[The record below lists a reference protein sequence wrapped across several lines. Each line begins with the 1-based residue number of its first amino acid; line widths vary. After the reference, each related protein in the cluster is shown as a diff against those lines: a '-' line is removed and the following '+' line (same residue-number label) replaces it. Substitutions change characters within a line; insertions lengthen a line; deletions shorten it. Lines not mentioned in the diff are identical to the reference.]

1 VQNENGLDLWGI
13 PASDSQ
19 ALQSHTQPRFGSC
32 QFCVSKFT
40 HLSSQPFNEYTLV
53 TVLARVSV
61 AVVKH
66 HDQKQLG
73 EGMFPLV
80 VCSPASQE
88 VRVGTP
94 GISLEA
100 GADAEASVEACYVL
114 ACSSWFA
121 QRDFL

>member
-1 VQNENGLDLWGI
+1 MALTSGVSLPLTPKLCSRTPSLGLVL
-13 PASDSQ
+13 
-19 ALQSHTQPRFGSC
+19 
-32 QFCVSKFT
+32 VSFVCPSSLTYPVNHSMST
-40 HLSSQPFNEYTLV
+40 HLKP

-66 HDQKQLG
+66 HNQKQLG

-94 GISLEA
+94 GINLEA
-100 GADAEASVEACYVL
+100 GADAEASVEACYIL